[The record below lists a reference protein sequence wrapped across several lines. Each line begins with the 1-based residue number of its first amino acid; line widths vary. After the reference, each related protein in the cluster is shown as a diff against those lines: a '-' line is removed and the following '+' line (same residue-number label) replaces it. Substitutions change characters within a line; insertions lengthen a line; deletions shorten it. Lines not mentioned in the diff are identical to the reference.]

1 MSKNRHIVLGAS
13 VRRLA
18 AKDQTTI
25 PGIMPAISLP
35 ASTFLR
41 RWIFLA
47 FLAALHLVLWHGPTS
62 QFGRLFFLVHI
73 GIGLLWQPFIQ
84 SRRQFGFVGT
94 ALVVFC
100 STLLAYYLSWGLLIV
115 WTMLLA
121 GVVGGKVFLFPD
133 RWERLFHLAGL
144 GYLGVI
150 VFALLLPQYLQTLRM
165 TEPVLESLVLYS
177 MPGLFVVMTM
187 LPATRQV
194 VRAEGTEIVDYV
206 YGVMTFLLQAV
217 IALGS
222 ISFSLLYKVGYFE
235 SLLVALALV
244 AGILLALGL
253 IWNPSSGFGGL
264 GSAVAQHVM
273 SLGLPIEEWIETLAV
288 LGKDEENPEHFLAL
302 ACAQLPERLP
312 GVIGGCWESID
323 GHDEFG
329 VREGH
334 SVAFSYGRLKVEL
347 AARIEPSPT
356 LLWHYDL
363 AIRLLA
369 EYYLGK
375 WRAQELKRL
384 SYIEAI
390 HETGARLTHDVKNLL
405 QTLDTLCMAAEK
417 EGAMPSLRFNELL
430 RRQLP
435 EIALRLRQTLVK
447 LSAPKMA
454 ESTTPMSAVVWLK
467 RLEDRFA
474 GSRVNIVAS
483 DDAEAVVVAN
493 PDLFSGVAEN
503 LLQNIADKRRIDPAI
518 MAEVRLEVM
527 NGRPVL
533 SVFDTGKAIESEHMS
548 NLFACRTASENGL
561 GIGLYQSAR
570 LAESGCYRL
579 GLAENR
585 DGCVLFRLEPTD

>member
-1 MSKNRHIVLGAS
+1 MP
-13 VRRLA
+13 
-18 AKDQTTI
+18 TI
-25 PGIMPAISLP
+25 PLPSNSLH
-35 ASTFLR
+35 R

-47 FLAALHLVLWHGPTS
+47 FLVALHLILLQGPTS
-62 QFGRLFFLVHI
+62 QFGRLLFLVHI

-84 SRRQFGFVGT
+84 PRRKFGFIGT

-100 STLLAYYLSWGLLIV
+100 ATLLAYYLSWGLLII

-150 VFALLLPQYLQTLRM
+150 IFALLLPHYLHGPSM
-165 TEPVLESLVLYS
+165 SEPLLESLVLYGV
-177 MPGLFVVMTM
+177 PALFVMMAVLPTARQTM
-187 LPATRQV
+187 L
-194 VRAEGTEIVDYV
+194 AESTEIVDYV
-206 YGVMTFLLQAV
+206 YGVMIFLLQAV

-253 IWNPSSGFGGL
+253 IWNPGSGFGGL

-273 SLGLPIEEWIETLAV
+273 SLGLPIEEWIEVLAV
-288 LGKDEENPEHFLAL
+288 LSKDEENPEHFLVL

-312 GVIGGCWESID
+312 GVTGGRWESID

-329 VREGH
+329 VREGRP
-334 SVAFSYGRLKVEL
+334 VVFSYGRLKVEL
-347 AARIEPSPT
+347 SARVEPSPT

-375 WRAQELKRL
+375 WRAQELRRL

-417 EGAMPSLRFNELL
+417 EGAAPSMRFHELL

-435 EIALRLRQTLVK
+435 EIASRLRQTLLK
-447 LSAPKMA
+447 LSAPQQGQSA
-454 ESTTPMSAVVWLK
+454 APMPAATWLK
-467 RLEDRFA
+467 GLGNRYA
-474 GSRVNIVAS
+474 GNDIKFVATGDGAARVAL
-483 DDAEAVVVAN
+483 D
-493 PDLFSGVAEN
+493 PGLFSSVAEN
-503 LLQNIADKRRIDPAI
+503 LLQNIADKRRSEPGVA
-518 MAEVRLEVM
+518 AEVRLELQE
-527 NGRPVL
+527 GKPAL
-533 SVFDTGKAIESEHMS
+533 SILDTGRMIDEVCAA
-548 NLFACRTASENGL
+548 NLFMRRMVSENGL

-570 LAESGCYRL
+570 LAESGGYRL
-579 GLAENR
+579 RLAENR
-585 DGCVLFRLEPTD
+585 DGCVRFRLEPATG